1 MSLLFVY
8 LNTML
13 DKILEMEKNLRLKSQ
28 ILRTVS
34 LLIFIFIS
42 FPVLADNNNFLFEEL
57 PKDSLKKAET
67 HKEKKEEKKQK
78 RKEGIQTIKDFQSRF
93 IISIDNVFASLDTRI
108 TFNGPKNIINLSLGL
123 ENNLGLPSN
132 RVFIAGSFM
141 YRITPR
147 SGLYMEYYGINRRET
162 QTANDEFIW
171 GKDTIHVGTS
181 FSSYFN
187 TQVASAGY
195 LISALKAPDAF
206 LGFYFNLYVMYI
218 KTGINTEIGNI
229 NGELGLTVPLPNI
242 GVIGMFK
249 LTKWLHFNTTLG
261 IFSLNT
267 KNFGGTIY
275 SLNISF
281 LFKPVRWMGISLS
294 YREFDVSFY
303 DSLTKNINYEID
315 YNFKGPALGLMFI
328 F

>member
-1 MSLLFVY
+1 MKINLQLKNHLLR
-8 LNTML
+8 
-13 DKILEMEKNLRLKSQ
+13 I
-28 ILRTVS
+28 VS
-34 LLIFIFIS
+34 IAILIFISTSVF
-42 FPVLADNNNFLFEEL
+42 AGNNSYLLEEL
-57 PKDSLKKAET
+57 SKDSLKKSET
-67 HKEKKEEKKQK
+67 HKEKKEDKKQK
-78 RKEGIQTIKDFQSRF
+78 RKAGIQTMKDLNSRF
-93 IISIDNVFASLDTRI
+93 IISVNNVFASLDTRV
-108 TFNGPKNIINLSLGL
+108 TFKGHDNIFNLSLGL
-123 ENNLGLPSN
+123 EENLGLPSQ

-162 QTANDEFIW
+162 HTANEEFIW
-171 GKDTIHVGTS
+171 EKDTISVGDS
-181 FSSYFN
+181 FSAYFN

-195 LISALKAPDAF
+195 MLSALKAPDAF
-206 LGFYFNLYVMYI
+206 LGFYFNLYLMYV
-218 KTGINTEIGNI
+218 KTGINTDIGDISGEI
-229 NGELGLTVPLPNI
+229 GLTVPLPNI

-249 LTKWLHFNTTLG
+249 LTKWLNFNTTLG

-281 LFKPVRWMGISLS
+281 LFKPVPWMGISLS

-303 DSLTKNINYEID
+303 DSLTQDTSYEIE
-315 YNFKGPALGLMFI
+315 YNFKGPALGLMFV